1 MKRIMFGILASTCA
15 CKCDEDFGMSQYLKD
30 CTCMKS
36 LTDDVLV
43 TCDKIE
49 YTWESAWIIP
59 VIE

>member
-1 MKRIMFGILASTCA
+1 MLVLLISIKGA
-15 CKCDEDFGMSQYLKD
+15 CQYLKD

-49 YTWESAWIIP
+49 YTWETAWIIP

>member
-1 MKRIMFGILASTCA
+1 
-15 CKCDEDFGMSQYLKD
+15 
-30 CTCMKS
+30 MKS

-43 TCDKIE
+43 TCDEIE

>member
-1 MKRIMFGILASTCA
+1 MLVLLISIKGA
-15 CKCDEDFGMSQYLKD
+15 CQYLKD

-43 TCDKIE
+43 TCDKIK